1 VNETDTRSQAKV
13 YRGKKTKKIYS
24 QDDYE
29 KSSFKDIIEDRE
41 DTKDNVLETVVA
53 KVKKN
58 FQAVMKQQKIYCM
71 VMKSNGRG
79 KIGYKKC

>member
-29 KSSFKDIIEDRE
+29 KSSFKAIIEDRE
-41 DTKDNVLETVVA
+41 DTKNNVLETVVA
-53 KVKKN
+53 KVKKE
-58 FQAVMKQQKIYCM
+58 QIP
-71 VMKSNGRG
+71 S
-79 KIGYKKC
+79 GYEATKDILYW